1 MELFF
6 DDLTQDAQ
14 EALLQYAGI
23 NAPEDANWDV
33 VPVAVIEL
41 QTTL

>member
-6 DDLTQDAQ
+6 DDLKPETQ

-23 NAPEDANWDV
+23 NAPENANWDV
-33 VPVAVIEL
+33 VPIAVVEL
-41 QTTL
+41 